1 MAAARVWF
9 RISDTDIS
17 SMIRQTEKTEQATEP
32 LTGRPAG
39 SGEAWLGRNQSNKR
53 RLWERLNPRHRKEL
67 RMLAEALAL
76 QQTHAR
82 LPEPARL
89 RLSAALGELERV
101 VRRIAAILA
110 EVARRT
116 PPPG

>member
-1 MAAARVWF
+1 
-9 RISDTDIS
+9 
-17 SMIRQTEKTEQATEP
+17 MIRQSENTEQATQPE
-32 LTGRPAG
+32 TGRPAE
-39 SGEAWLGRNQSNKR
+39 SGESWLGRNRSDKR

-76 QQTHAR
+76 QQTHGR
-82 LPEPARL
+82 LPEPMRSRL
-89 RLSAALGELERV
+89 DAALGELERV
-101 VRRIAAILA
+101 VRRIAAILM

>member
-1 MAAARVWF
+1 
-9 RISDTDIS
+9 
-17 SMIRQTEKTEQATEP
+17 MIRQTEKTEQPAEP
-32 LTGRPAG
+32 QTGQPAQ
-39 SGEAWLGRNQSNKR
+39 SGEAWLGRNRSEKR

-67 RMLAEALAL
+67 RLLAEALAL

-82 LPEPARL
+82 LPEPARS
-89 RLSAALGELERV
+89 RLNAALVELERV
-101 VRRIAAILA
+101 VRRVAAILA

>member
-1 MAAARVWF
+1 
-9 RISDTDIS
+9 
-17 SMIRQTEKTEQATEP
+17 MIRPQEKIDQAPEP
-32 LTGRPAG
+32 QTGRAAQT
-39 SGEAWLGRNQSNKR
+39 GEAWLGRNHSEKR

-82 LPEPARL
+82 LPEPARS
-89 RLSAALGELERV
+89 RLDAALGELERV

-110 EVARRT
+110 EVSRRT

>member
-1 MAAARVWF
+1 
-9 RISDTDIS
+9 
-17 SMIRQTEKTEQATEP
+17 MIRMTEKTEQVAEP
-32 LTGRPAG
+32 QAGRPAE
-39 SGEAWLGRNQSNKR
+39 SAERWLGRNRSDKR

-82 LPEPARL
+82 LPEPQRSRL
-89 RLSAALGELERV
+89 DAALAELERI
-101 VRRIAAILA
+101 VRRIAAILV

>member
-1 MAAARVWF
+1 
-9 RISDTDIS
+9 
-17 SMIRQTEKTEQATEP
+17 MIQPTEKTEQVAEP
-32 LTGRPAG
+32 QTGRPAE
-39 SGEAWLGRNQSNKR
+39 SGEGWLGRNRSDKR

-82 LPEPARL
+82 LPEPARS
-89 RLSAALGELERV
+89 RLDAALGELERL
-101 VRRIAAILA
+101 VRRIAAILM

>member
-1 MAAARVWF
+1 
-9 RISDTDIS
+9 
-17 SMIRQTEKTEQATEP
+17 MIRLTDKPEQAPEP
-32 LTGRPAG
+32 EAGRPAQ
-39 SGEAWLGRNQSNKR
+39 SGEAWLGRDRSEKR

-76 QQTHAR
+76 QQTHGR
-82 LPEPARL
+82 LTEPARS
-89 RLSAALGELERV
+89 RLDAALGELERV

-116 PPPG
+116 PPAV

>member
-1 MAAARVWF
+1 
-9 RISDTDIS
+9 
-17 SMIRQTEKTEQATEP
+17 MIRQTEKTELTREPQA
-32 LTGRPAG
+32 GRPAQT
-39 SGEAWLGRNQSNKR
+39 GEAWLGRDRSDKR

-76 QQTHAR
+76 RQTHAR
-82 LPEPARL
+82 LPEPARS
-89 RLSAALGELERV
+89 RLDAALGELDRV
-101 VRRIAAILA
+101 VRRITAILA

>member
-1 MAAARVWF
+1 
-9 RISDTDIS
+9 
-17 SMIRQTEKTEQATEP
+17 MIRQNGKTEQTPEP
-32 LTGRPAG
+32 QTGQPAQ
-39 SGEAWLGRNQSNKR
+39 SGEAWLGRNRSGKR
-53 RLWERLNPRHRKEL
+53 QLWERLNPRHRKEL

-76 QQTHAR
+76 QQTQGR
-82 LPEPARL
+82 LPEPARS
-89 RLSAALGELERV
+89 RLTAALAELDRV

>member
-1 MAAARVWF
+1 
-9 RISDTDIS
+9 
-17 SMIRQTEKTEQATEP
+17 MIQPLNNPPPPPEP
-32 LTGRPAG
+32 QTGRSVESA
-39 SGEAWLGRNQSNKR
+39 EAWLGRNRSSKR

-76 QQTHAR
+76 QQNHAR
-82 LPEPARL
+82 LPEPQRARL
-89 RLSAALGELERV
+89 DAALAELDRL